1 MCAFAAEVRA
11 AAAAAAATTTTTTVV
26 AGTSPTVR
34 SVLLQP
40 ETDKEK
46 RKLVCAQH
54 HPPKPACFLT

>member
-1 MCAFAAEVRA
+1 M
-11 AAAAAAATTTTTTVV
+11 AAAATTTTTTVV